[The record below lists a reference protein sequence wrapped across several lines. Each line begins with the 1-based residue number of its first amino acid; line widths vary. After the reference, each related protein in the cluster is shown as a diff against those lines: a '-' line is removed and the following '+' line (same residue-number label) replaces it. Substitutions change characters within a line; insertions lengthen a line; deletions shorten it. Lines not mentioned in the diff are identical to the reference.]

1 MVINQN
7 ASTLLVNMDDPNMWA
22 QVCEQRVDLYKKMM
36 PMALENLC
44 IAQHRDTMRYDTIR
58 GGGYRP

>member
-1 MVINQN
+1 
-7 ASTLLVNMDDPNMWA
+7 MDDPNMWA